1 MNVPEAKGVVEL
13 EVETV
18 SFLVAVDEIELVVV
32 TLSERV
38 MNVLKAKLDK
48 PDQNDVLVVL
58 VTERLEAREAA
69 RMDLKPAAAE
79 EVLESVMML
88 LQYHLERFGGPEI

>member
-1 MNVPEAKGVVEL
+1 M
-13 EVETV
+13 
-18 SFLVAVDEIELVVV
+18 
-32 TLSERV
+32 
-38 MNVLKAKLDK
+38 
-48 PDQNDVLVVL
+48 VL